1 MFQFHFLPF
10 IFAFICGIIY
20 MIAVSILE
28 ERQTISKTP
37 TPFSKNHLYTDID
50 GELNNLSD
58 FDKPL
63 KTAFAVPS
71 EIFQNSSDSFDED
84 KDTFDQTDVT
94 FDAA

>member
-1 MFQFHFLPF
+1 MTDRFLICLNNNISMFQFHFLPF

-50 GELNNLSD
+50 GECYRVDVQEVKCKGDEKLYK
-58 FDKPL
+58 FD
-63 KTAFAVPS
+63 
-71 EIFQNSSDSFDED
+71 
-84 KDTFDQTDVT
+84 
-94 FDAA
+94 